1 MIVIGEKINASI
13 PGIKPI
19 IENRDDGKLLEIAK
33 KQADAGATYIDVNV
47 GTGAPSAE
55 EADQMRWAVGVIQK
69 EVDKPLCIDSA
80 DPAVLEAGLAARNG
94 KPSLVNST
102 KAEEEIL
109 SQIVPLAAKFGTP
122 LVGLAMDETGIP
134 KTVEGR
140 INACKKIV
148 AACEKHGVPVEHLFF
163 DALVI
168 PVSTDET
175 QGLVTL
181 NTLAAI
187 KREFP
192 TSKTVIGL
200 SNVSY
205 GMPSRAV
212 MNAAFMQMAVYA
224 GLDAVIMDP
233 LDQNMSNAVK
243 TAEALVGR
251 DRHFRKYMRVFRK
264 KR

>member
-13 PGIKPI
+13 PGVKPI
-19 IENRDDGKLLEIAK
+19 IENRDVEKLLEIAK

-47 GTGAPSAE
+47 GTGAPSE
-55 EADQMRWAVGVIQK
+55 VEADQMRWAVDAIQSQL
-69 EVDKPLCIDSA
+69 DKPLCIDSA

-109 SQIVPLAAKFGTP
+109 SQIVPLAAKFETP

-148 AACEKHGVPVEHLFF
+148 AACEKHGVPVENLFF

-192 TSKTVIGL
+192 QSKTVVGL

-205 GMPSRAV
+205 GLPSRPV
-212 MNAAFMQMAVYA
+212 LNAAFMQMAVYA

-233 LDQNMSNAVK
+233 LDEKMSNAVK
-243 TAEALVGR
+243 TAEALMGR